1 MNIEEKI
8 AKLFAMDNETWFRHA
23 NPLSVWT
30 RFTVLPIFILSL
42 WSRAWFGYWSFVPVI
57 LSIAWAWYN
66 PRIFSIPKSTNNWAS
81 KAVLG
86 ERVWLNR
93 KNIPVPEH
101 HKLMPNILN
110 LVSTIGLPFIVWG
123 IWQLEIWPTVVGSVL
138 IYTGKLWFLDRMV
151 WLFEDMKNSNPEYA
165 GWL

>member
-1 MNIEEKI
+1 M
-8 AKLFAMDNETWFRHA
+8 
-23 NPLSVWT
+23 
-30 RFTVLPIFILSL
+30 
-42 WSRAWFGYWSFVPVI
+42 
-57 LSIAWAWYN
+57 
-66 PRIFSIPKSTNNWAS
+66 
-81 KAVLG
+81 LG